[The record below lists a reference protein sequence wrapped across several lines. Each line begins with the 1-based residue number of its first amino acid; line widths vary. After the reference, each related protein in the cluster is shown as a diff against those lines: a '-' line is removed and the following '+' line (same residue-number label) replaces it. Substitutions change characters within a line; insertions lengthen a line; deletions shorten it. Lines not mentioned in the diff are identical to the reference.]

1 MATEETQREATDD
14 RYLDAEMSET
24 LDARHLRTMWDVH
37 EEWGSPETDMEPYV
51 WPWDASREALVEVGD
66 RVALDE
72 LEQGLRR
79 SLALCTPGMNITSPT
94 IAVFYQL
101 VDPDEDAG
109 AHRHNVGAFRF
120 VVEGS
125 EDLRTVVEGE
135 AFPMKPGDLVLTPN
149 WTWHDHVNE
158 GDEKGIWIDVLDW
171 PFVGEALKTPVFEQ
185 FREFRQPIDKPD
197 GHFNSQFGRMR
208 PARAG
213 ESSYPDTP
221 PYRFAWED
229 CYRTLQGAADS
240 DDEDVYDPYNG
251 FNFEYVNPETGQPPV
266 MSTMSLR
273 LQLLREATASH
284 RHNSTEVFHAVE
296 GSGRTQVGDE
306 TLQWDERDTFVVPP
320 GSYHAHEPDDEA
332 VLFAMSDAPIFDAF
346 HLHREETRDDS
357 QLL

>member
-1 MATEETQREATDD
+1 MATEDPQREAGD
-14 RYLDAEMSET
+14 RYLSGELSAQ
-24 LDARHLRTMWDVH
+24 LDERHLRTMWDVH
-37 EEWGSPETDMEPYV
+37 DEWGSPETDMNPYV
-51 WPWDASREALVEVGD
+51 WPWAESRESLVNVGEE
-66 RVALDE
+66 VALDE

-79 SLALCTPGMNITSPT
+79 SLALCSPGMNITSPT

-101 VDPDEDAG
+101 VDPAEDAG
-109 AHRHNVGAFRF
+109 AHRHNVAAFRF

-135 AFPMKPGDLVLTPN
+135 AFPMLPGDLILTPN
-149 WTWHDHVNE
+149 WTWHDHVND

-185 FREFRQPIDKPD
+185 FREFRQPIDKSD

-208 PARAG
+208 PARGA
-213 ESSYPDTP
+213 ESPYPDTP

-229 CYRTLQGAADS
+229 CYRTLLQAAD
-240 DDEDVYDPYNG
+240 DGDEAAYDPFNG
-251 FNFEYVNPETGQPPV
+251 YNFEYVNPETGQPPV

-273 LQLLREATASH
+273 LQLMRETTESH
-284 RHNSTEVFHAVE
+284 RHNTTEVYHAVE
-296 GSGRTQVGDE
+296 GSGRTEVGDV
-306 TLQWDERDTFVVPP
+306 TLEWDERDTFVVPP
-320 GSYHAHEPDDEA
+320 GSYHAHDPDDEA

-346 HLHREETRDDS
+346 KLYREETTDDP